1 MTSTNENDSK
11 TEEVTVRRKRRRRGR
26 NSSPPPPPPSS
37 ASASAASAS
46 ASASAASP
54 LNNYNDNNNNDRSN
68 RELSSSLILS
78 FLSDPFHVIA
88 MAVDLDGS
96 QRQSEEILQIPLET
110 GKLYH
115 NEKLFTRAV
124 THLQKESKIVRWGWS
139 HPLPPS
145 PSPSESAQKPSLSTN
160 SNYTNVETIEPNER
174 QQRRQQQQSSTQQKS
189 PDVIALTPIILSGI
203 LANLNDTS
211 MATSTELVNYCV
223 GMRRAALARVRA
235 RIKKDRIQRIAKP
248 LLAFAAVV
256 FLYWYAWGNLKRVLI
271 GFYGIATSTNVNDNQ
286 RLTLSSCRSKS
297 ENNGKLNEYVKACRM
312 TEAKTF
318 ELLTSTNNHYHSKVL
333 AAAAAAEEKRNQQ
346 NRVPQQNTD
355 SDIDDDDDVLDEDR
369 RNVIMDLMQ
378 YDDDYDDDTELPI
391 YTMHTLLDDE
401 SSNIPLEYVI
411 HNRADKPARR
421 QRQRWRRRRKNKKLT
436 SSPSH
441 QQRYGHQ
448 HEGTGRSHIDED
460 PYGILSEA
468 IQYWGDTAVNRLV
481 REAIIAIH
489 FNSPN
494 SSTSKNNNKNKFNLL
509 DVGSGLC
516 GTMFSFLT
524 PEFPFQDWSYH
535 GIAISQPEIRRAKQL
550 IQTFIYPKLS
560 LKTSMKDIH
569 IDDQDS
575 SHSTSTSTITTNST
589 FPLTNV
595 TIEQASFDD
604 TLPSK
609 EYTAII
615 AIESLAYSHNLTKTL
630 INLSQSLKPKGTL
643 IIVDDVVAPWAAA
656 ADGNDIRNND
666 NYQKIQRLID
676 LTGKTSLLTHQEWL
690 QSFAAADL
698 SLYQP
703 PRDLMLE
710 FGDWPIETTSS
721 TAATAVTGLPLIG
734 VLLGERPWYATG
746 HGVLK
751 NVIDWLGYG
760 FGKPNGGHDDDDDDD
775 DGNLS
780 NRAISLMED
789 MMQNARGNSHHKSA
803 RNRADLGYYVYI
815 CTKR

>member
-1 MTSTNENDSK
+1 MTSTNEDDSK
-11 TEEVTVRRKRRRRGR
+11 AEEVIIRRKRRRRGR
-26 NSSPPPPPPSS
+26 NSSPPPP
-37 ASASAASAS
+37 SAATSS
-46 ASASAASP
+46 SS
-54 LNNYNDNNNNDRSN
+54 LIIDNNNNNNNNDRPSYSSN
-68 RELSSSLILS
+68 RELSPSLTSS

-115 NEKLFTRAV
+115 NEKIFTRAV

-145 PSPSESAQKPSLSTN
+145 SPSLESARKPSFSRNINNTN
-160 SNYTNVETIEPNER
+160 DEMIEPDERR
-174 QQRRQQQQSSTQQKS
+174 QQQQQQSSTQQNPS
-189 PDVIALTPIILSGI
+189 DIIALTPIILSGI

-223 GMRRAALARVRA
+223 GMRRAALARVRV

-248 LLAFAAVV
+248 ILAFAAVV

-271 GFYGIATSTNVNDNQ
+271 GFYGITTSTNVNNDQ

-333 AAAAAAEEKRNQQ
+333 ATAAEVEEKRNQQ
-346 NRVPQQNTD
+346 SRIPQQKTD
-355 SDIDDDDDVLDEDR
+355 SNIDDDDDDVLDEDR
-369 RNVIMDLMQ
+369 RKVIMDLMQ

-391 YTMHTLLDDE
+391 YAMHTLLDDE

-421 QRQRWRRRRKNKKLT
+421 QRQRWRRRRKNKKSA

-441 QQRYGHQ
+441 QQQYGHQ
-448 HEGTGRSHIDED
+448 HEGIGRSHIDED
-460 PYGILSEA
+460 PYGILPEA
-468 IQYWGDTAVNRLV
+468 IQFWGDTAVNRLV

-489 FNSPN
+489 FNSPD

-509 DVGSGLC
+509 DAGSGLC

-524 PEFPFQDWSYH
+524 PEFPFQNWSYH

-560 LKTSMKDIH
+560 LKTSMMDSH
-569 IDDQDS
+569 IDVQDS
-575 SHSTSTSTITTNST
+575 SSSTLTSTTTIDST

-595 TIEQASFDD
+595 TLEQASFDD
-604 TLPSK
+604 PLPSK
-609 EYTAII
+609 EYTTII

-630 INLSQSLKPKGTL
+630 INLAESLKPKGTL

-656 ADGNDIRNND
+656 ADGNNNHNKD
-666 NYQKIQRLID
+666 NYKKIQRLID

-751 NVIDWLGYG
+751 NVIEWLGYG
-760 FGKPNGGHDDDDDDD
+760 FGKPAGGRDDDDDD

-780 NRAISLMED
+780 NRALSLMED
-789 MMQNARGNSHHKSA
+789 MMHNAQGNSHHKSA
-803 RNRADLGYYVYI
+803 RNRADLGYYMYI

>member
-1 MTSTNENDSK
+1 
-11 TEEVTVRRKRRRRGR
+11 
-26 NSSPPPPPPSS
+26 
-37 ASASAASAS
+37 
-46 ASASAASP
+46 
-54 LNNYNDNNNNDRSN
+54 
-68 RELSSSLILS
+68 
-78 FLSDPFHVIA
+78 

-115 NEKLFTRAV
+115 NEKLFTSAV

-145 PSPSESAQKPSLSTN
+145 PSPSESAQKPSLSKN

-174 QQRRQQQQSSTQQKS
+174 QQRRQQQQQSSTQQKS

-271 GFYGIATSTNVNDNQ
+271 GFYGIATSINVNDNQ

-355 SDIDDDDDVLDEDR
+355 SDIDEDDDVLDEDR
-369 RNVIMDLMQ
+369 RNIIMDLMQ
-378 YDDDYDDDTELPI
+378 YDDDCDDDTELPI
-391 YTMHTLLDDE
+391 YTLHTLLDDE
-401 SSNIPLEYVI
+401 SSNIPLDYVI

-421 QRQRWRRRRKNKKLT
+421 QRQRWRRRRKNKKPT
-436 SSPSH
+436 SAPLH

-448 HEGTGRSHIDED
+448 HDGTGRSHSDED

-468 IQYWGDTAVNRLV
+468 IQYWGDTAVNRL
-481 REAIIAIH
+481 
-489 FNSPN
+489 
-494 SSTSKNNNKNKFNLL
+494 
-509 DVGSGLC
+509 
-516 GTMFSFLT
+516 
-524 PEFPFQDWSYH
+524 DWSYH

-630 INLSQSLKPKGTL
+630 INLAQSLKPKGTL

-666 NYQKIQRLID
+666 NYKKIQRLID

-734 VLLGERPWYATG
+734 VLLGERP
-746 HGVLK
+746 
-751 NVIDWLGYG
+751 
-760 FGKPNGGHDDDDDDD
+760 
-775 DGNLS
+775 
-780 NRAISLMED
+780 
-789 MMQNARGNSHHKSA
+789 
-803 RNRADLGYYVYI
+803 
-815 CTKR
+815 C